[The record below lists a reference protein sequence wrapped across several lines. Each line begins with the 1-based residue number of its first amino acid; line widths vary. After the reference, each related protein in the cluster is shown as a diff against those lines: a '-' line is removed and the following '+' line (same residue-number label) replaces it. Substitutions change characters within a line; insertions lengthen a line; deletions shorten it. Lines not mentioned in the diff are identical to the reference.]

1 MEDGKLKITSHMD
14 HDKKEV
20 VDIYDTVS
28 ILDSTILLNLDN
40 LDTS

>member
-1 MEDGKLKITSHMD
+1 MEDGKLKITSIMD

-28 ILDSTILLNLDN
+28 ILDSTILLNLN
-40 LDTS
+40 ILDTS

>member
-1 MEDGKLKITSHMD
+1 MD